1 MFALG
6 WLDPS
11 SPTAEWDSA
20 QVRRLARQLGYSL
33 RWADAGSMTSLLDQ
47 ALSSGADAVLLPSTG
62 HLDASTLERVMAVVD
77 IECAAPRVSLNRWSA
92 IGGSMR

>member
-33 RWADAGSMTSLLDQ
+33 RWADAGSMSGLLAQ
-47 ALSSGADAVLLPSTG
+47 AASSGADAVLLPSTG
-62 HLDASTLERVMAVVD
+62 HVDGSTLERMIAVVD
-77 IECAAPRVSLNRWSA
+77 VECAAPRVSINRWTGISDA
-92 IGGSMR
+92 MR